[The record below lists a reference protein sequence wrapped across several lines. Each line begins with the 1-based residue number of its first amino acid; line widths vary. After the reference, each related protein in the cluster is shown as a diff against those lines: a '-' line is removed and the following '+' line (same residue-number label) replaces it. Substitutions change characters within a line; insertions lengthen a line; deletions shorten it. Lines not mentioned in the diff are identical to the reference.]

1 MRQQKKLQAY
11 KFGQRQRLA
20 FIECMLHWE
29 GAINSSKLVSY
40 FDVSAKTAKEDLS
53 EYERL
58 SSNSLVYNSS
68 LKQFL
73 TDDSFELAITS
84 GQINEYLSFVQPTNF
99 ELATF
104 TSQVSPIEVLHNHR
118 NQIDPEV
125 FKLVQQACKKGQ
137 ILEVDYRSLSKPDKQ
152 GRMIKPHT
160 IVFANHRW
168 HVRALCL
175 ASTQQDK
182 PFKDFVLS
190 RIVGLPEIVEEEKT
204 GLDFKDHDWLEYE
217 TVTIRPDKR
226 LSKEQQQ
233 IVQQDFNMSAGKLDI
248 KLRRAHIKYLINDL
262 NIDEHNLKADPVQ
275 QQVTIDDIE
284 RIKSMAF

>member
-1 MRQQKKLQAY
+1 MKQQKQLQSY

-29 GAINSSKLVSY
+29 GAINSSKIVDYFEVSR
-40 FDVSAKTAKEDLS
+40 KTAKQDLN
-53 EYERL
+53 EYENI
-58 SSNSLVYNSS
+58 SSNKLNYNAS
-68 LKQFL
+68 LKRFL
-73 TDDSFELAITS
+73 TNDSFALTITS
-84 GQINEYLSFVQPTNF
+84 GQVNEYLSFVQPTNF

-104 TSQVSPIEVLHNHR
+104 ASQLSPLEVLHNHR
-118 NQIDPEV
+118 NQIDPDV

-175 ASTQQDK
+175 ASTQQEK

-190 RIVGLPEIVEEEKT
+190 RIVGLPELVQEDKN
-204 GLDFKDHDWLEYE
+204 GLDFEDVDWLEYE

-226 LSKEQQQ
+226 LSKEQQF
-233 IVQQDFNMSAGKLDI
+233 IVQQDFNMSKGKLDI

-262 NIDEHNLKADPVQ
+262 NIDERHLKEDPVQ

>member
-1 MRQQKKLQAY
+1 MKQQRNVLSY
-11 KFGQRQRLA
+11 KFGQRQRLV
-20 FIECMLHWE
+20 FIECMLYWE
-29 GAINSSKLVSY
+29 GEINSSKIVDY
-40 FDVSAKTAKEDLS
+40 FDVSAKTAKEDLR
-53 EYERL
+53 EYESF
-58 SSNSLVYNSS
+58 SSNKLTYNPS

-73 TDDSFELAITS
+73 TNDSFELTITS
-84 GQINEYLSFVQPTNF
+84 GQINEYLSFVQPVNF

-104 TSQVSPIEVLHNHR
+104 ASQMSPIEVLHNHR
-118 NQIDPEV
+118 NQIDPDI
-125 FKLVQQACKKGQ
+125 FKRVQIACKKGL

-175 ASTQQDK
+175 ASTQQEK
-182 PFKDFVLS
+182 PYKDFVLS
-190 RIVGLPEIVEEEKT
+190 RIVGLPEIVEEEKK
-204 GLDFKDHDWLEYE
+204 GLDFKDVDWLEYE

-226 LSKEQQQ
+226 LSNEQQL
-233 IVQQDFNMSAGKLDI
+233 IVQQDFNMRAGKLDI

-275 QQVTIDDIE
+275 QQITIADIE

>member
-1 MRQQKKLQAY
+1 MKQQKQLQTY

-20 FIECMLHWE
+20 FIECILHWE
-29 GAINSSKLVSY
+29 GAINSSKIVNY
-40 FDVSAKTAKEDLS
+40 FDVSTKTAKEDMS
-53 EYERL
+53 EYQRL
-58 SSNSLVYNSS
+58 SSNQLVYNSS
-68 LKQFL
+68 LKKFS
-73 TDDSFELAITS
+73 TGDSFELAITS
-84 GQINEYLSFVQPTNF
+84 GQINEYLSFVQPTSF

-104 TSQVSPIEVLHNHR
+104 TSEMSPIEVLHNHR
-118 NQIDPEV
+118 NQIDPAV
-125 FKLVQQACKKGQ
+125 FKVIQLACNKGQ
-137 ILEVDYRSLSKPDKQ
+137 ILEVDYRSLSKPDRQ

-175 ASTQQDK
+175 ASTQQEK

-190 RIVGLPEIVEEEKT
+190 RIVGLPEVVEEEKK
-204 GLDFKDHDWLEYE
+204 GVEVKDVDWLQYE

-226 LSKEQQQ
+226 LSKEQQL
-233 IVQQDFNMSAGKLDI
+233 IVQQDFNMNAGKLDI

-262 NIDEHNLKADPVQ
+262 NIDEHNLKDDPVQ

-284 RIKSMAF
+284 RIKTMAF